1 MVGLYLLYLL
11 KRLKVL
17 EVRVC
22 VIEFGE
28 KYKNFN
34 LLERILNNVFEM

>member
-11 KRLKVL
+11 ERLKVL

-28 KYKNFN
+28 KYKNFY